1 MQNWSLP
8 PFTAC
13 AASMFRSNVPTLALL
28 PAAGM
33 ALMVSSAWA
42 APRVMTQSMS
52 LSWLSLAWMAEVT
65 AESSAPLTWM
75 FWVFGNVSFTPLQR
89 SSRATDPD
97 CWIVHRTF
105 VPPAALTRSPACW
118 PARNSS
124 EEK

>member
-1 MQNWSLP
+1 
-8 PFTAC
+8 
-13 AASMFRSNVPTLALL
+13 MFRSNVPTLALL

-65 AESSAPLTWM
+65 AESSAPLTWR
-75 FWVFGNVSFTPLQR
+75 FSVFGKVSLTPLQR
-89 SSRATDPD
+89 SSRATEPA
-97 CWIVHRTF
+97 CWIVQRIF
-105 VPPAALTRSPACW
+105 LAPAALAFCPACW

-124 EEK
+124 EEKWVRAPACL